1 VPVVFRSVLV
11 TGNLA
16 DLALARSILD
26 AAAVRWVVRN
36 EHALLV
42 PLVGATELLVDADD
56 EDKAVALLRHAGLI
70 PPETGDSR

>member
-1 VPVVFRSVLV
+1 VFRSVLV

-16 DLALARSILD
+16 DLALARSILE

-42 PLVGATELLVDADD
+42 PLVGCTELLVDVED
-56 EDKAVALLRHAGLI
+56 EETAVALLRHAGLI